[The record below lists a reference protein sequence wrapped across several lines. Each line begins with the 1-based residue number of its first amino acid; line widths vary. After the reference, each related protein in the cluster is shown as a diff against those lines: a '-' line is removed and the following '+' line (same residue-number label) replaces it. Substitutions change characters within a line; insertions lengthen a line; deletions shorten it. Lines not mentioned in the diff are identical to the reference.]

1 LPNFLVGRHQKLENS
16 RIELSLP
23 QVFLL
28 TRRVLQNQCQCFSM
42 SLTIDSGCE
51 GAYKSVAD
59 LKSETN
65 WATFE
70 LDGKTLKNTGS
81 GSGGIEELG
90 KQLEDG
96 KVQFGCF
103 QVFGVDQQENLSSK
117 RSKILWFTWVGPKV
131 SVLVKAR
138 VSVQK
143 PEVAAI
149 FPGAALALELTQ
161 SSDLDPKALSAA
173 LLKSGGAHKPTYYDF
188 GGGVKHELA

>member
-1 LPNFLVGRHQKLENS
+1 
-16 RIELSLP
+16 
-23 QVFLL
+23 
-28 TRRVLQNQCQCFSM
+28 M

-51 GAYKSVAD
+51 GAYKAVAD

-65 WATFE
+65 WATYE
-70 LDGKTLKNTGS
+70 LEGKTLKNTGS
-81 GSGGIEELG
+81 GSGGLEELK
-90 KQLEDG
+90 KQLDES

-117 RSKILWFTWVGPKV
+117 RAKLVWFTWVGGKV

-143 PEVAAI
+143 PEIATV
-149 FPGAALALELTQ
+149 FPGAALALEL
-161 SSDLDPKALSAA
+161 SKIDDLNAKDVSAA

-188 GGGVKHELA
+188 GGGEQYKLE

>member
-1 LPNFLVGRHQKLENS
+1 
-16 RIELSLP
+16 
-23 QVFLL
+23 
-28 TRRVLQNQCQCFSM
+28 M

-51 GAYKSVAD
+51 GAYKGVAD

-70 LDGKTLKNTGS
+70 LDGKTLKSTGS
-81 GSGGIEELG
+81 GSGGIEELA
-90 KQLEDG
+90 KQLEEG

-117 RSKILWFTWVGPKV
+117 RSKLIWFTWVGPKV

-143 PEVAAI
+143 PEVAAV

-161 SSDLDPKALSAA
+161 TSELDPKAISKA
-173 LLKSGGAHKPTYYDF
+173 LLRSGGAHKPTYYDF
-188 GGGVKHELA
+188 GGGSTYKLDSE